1 EPRAGEEVIV
11 SETDVE
17 FVVSKGKDM
26 RTVEN
31 ITGYT
36 EDDLNEYA
44 RSSGFNI
51 RIIGEE
57 ASENAPAGTVLTQNP
72 AADKQLEAGSTIEVV
87 MSSGKA
93 AQPLK
98 TYIHTVEIPFEPE
111 EPPAEGEEAAPQ
123 KVQIYIQDQ
132 KNTMAEPGEEF
143 TITGT
148 ESREIEL
155 QIGEG
160 GSATYRIVRDATVIL
175 EETIAYDSVE

>member
-1 EPRAGEEVIV
+1 LFVSTGKESKEFADYVGRDIEQTLELLDGENFKSVEQVAEFSDEPEGTILEQEPRAGEEVIV

-72 AADKQLEAGSTIEVV
+72 AADKQLEAGSTIEV
-87 MSSGKA
+87 
-93 AQPLK
+93 
-98 TYIHTVEIPFEPE
+98 
-111 EPPAEGEEAAPQ
+111 
-123 KVQIYIQDQ
+123 
-132 KNTMAEPGEEF
+132 
-143 TITGT
+143 
-148 ESREIEL
+148 
-155 QIGEG
+155 
-160 GSATYRIVRDATVIL
+160 
-175 EETIAYDSVE
+175 